1 MHIPFHKKCF
11 KPHTNYTKNNS
22 QITVPEKIK
31 FFFQFSKFKNSTL
44 NFSKVSKNVGTILGA
59 PTRKGSEQC
68 DSGTPSSI
76 LLRAQAFTWSSK
88 LFPLL
93 AFLGRSNE
101 PRLRFKTLI
110 PFPLPLPLPLTSL
123 ASPLWRIGNRNLWSQ
138 WQASWS
144 RFLGGSG
151 SGTSL
156 RLVRARE
163 DETERFPRSGIF
175 VKRTLFLS
183 LSLSLTM
190 YSERKRERERER
202 EEYGREKWKFCS
214 CREEGKVKITVM
226 VLFTRVPPARSDG
239 LVLVGAE

>member
-144 RFLGGSG
+144 RVLGGSG

-163 DETERFPRSGIF
+163 DERERFPRSGIF

-202 EEYGREKWKFCS
+202 NMGGKSENFVVAERRGKWKL
-214 CREEGKVKITVM
+214 R
-226 VLFTRVPPARSDG
+226 
-239 LVLVGAE
+239 